1 MHHREVERFQGLA
14 REGPSGSIG
23 DGDRE
28 HDRSSPAVKIIQL
41 FNRVNPRLQIEGVKS
56 GLKHQQIGTGIHQRS
71 GLFQVSLRDF
81 IEFESPI
88 GGVLHIRRK
97 GAGAVG
103 GSDGPCDPDLF
114 PGMVLLKPACGLL
127 CNINGSTVQLFD
139 IIFKRVV
146 LLGYT
151 IGVEGIGSQDPGSGL
166 KVIRM
171 DLFDDFGT
179 GDGEQVVV
187 ALQRIWVIC
196 KRLIPEILLFEFM
209 LLNHGAHRSIQQ
221 HDFFIQFFQQAFRRI
236 SFHHCS
242 SHDGSL
248 FNKTDGSIPNSHRQN
263 NLEKLSPALG
273 KDFLFEAAKSGFL
286 HHLQ

>member
-23 DGDRE
+23 DGDKE
-28 HDRSSPAVKIIQL
+28 HDRNSPAVKIIQL
-41 FNRVNPRLQIEGVKS
+41 FNRVNACLQIEGVKS

-71 GLFQVSLRDF
+71 SLFQVSLRDL
-81 IEFESPI
+81 IEFKSPI
-88 GGVLHIRRK
+88 SGVLHIRGK

-103 GSDGPCDPDLF
+103 RSDGPCDPDLF
-114 PGMVLLKPACGLL
+114 PGMVLFKPACGLL

-151 IGVEGIGSQDPGSGL
+151 IGVEGIGCENPGSGL

-171 DLFDDFGT
+171 DLLDHFG

-187 ALQRIWVIC
+187 ASQRIWVI
-196 KRLIPEILLFEFM
+196 
-209 LLNHGAHRSIQQ
+209 
-221 HDFFIQFFQQAFRRI
+221 
-236 SFHHCS
+236 
-242 SHDGSL
+242 
-248 FNKTDGSIPNSHRQN
+248 
-263 NLEKLSPALG
+263 
-273 KDFLFEAAKSGFL
+273 
-286 HHLQ
+286 